1 MKEIPGCRIEGE
13 FNPQKFFDTLA
24 LILSARE
31 GCKITAKVTLKD
43 DKEEKKGSIKG
54 LIRPQ
59 LGKSPVT

>member
-24 LILSARE
+24 LILTARE

-43 DKEEKKGSIKG
+43 DKEEKKA
-54 LIRPQ
+54 
-59 LGKSPVT
+59 V